1 MEHEGKLYLYYT
13 GVRYLEEDPEDT
25 NLCLNEKFV
34 SAQMMITS
42 EDGVHFD
49 NIRDKREIIAPL
61 RTGKGETLPTRG
73 IPRYGGD
80 QMPGI
85 WFWEPMEATQMA
97 GSFYRSADL
106 ENWSYV
112 NAVSK
117 SGLGWM
123 WECPD
128 YYETKGGKVLSF
140 SPMGFLKDGTGKRI
154 RISAWW
160 WILRKK
166 AVP

>member
-25 NLCLNEKFV
+25 NLCLDDQFV

-49 NIRDKREIIAPL
+49 NIKDKKRSSHL
-61 RTGKGETLPTRG
+61 WRTGKGETLPTRG

-97 GSFYRSADL
+97 GCFF
-106 ENWSYV
+106 
-112 NAVSK
+112 
-117 SGLGWM
+117 
-123 WECPD
+123 
-128 YYETKGGKVLSF
+128 T
-140 SPMGFLKDGTGKRI
+140 
-154 RISAWW
+154 
-160 WILRKK
+160 
-166 AVP
+166 AVPIWKTGHM

>member
-34 SAQMMITS
+34 STQMMITS

-61 RTGKGETLPTRG
+61 EDRERGDAAHTRD
-73 IPRYGGD
+73 PKVWR
-80 QMPGI
+80 
-85 WFWEPMEATQMA
+85 
-97 GSFYRSADL
+97 GSDAWYMVLGTHGSDSNGRLLFYRSADL

-128 YYETKGGKVLSF
+128 YYETKGGKVLSL
-140 SPMGFLKDGTGKRI
+140 SLIHIYALQK
-154 RISAWW
+154 
-160 WILRKK
+160 
-166 AVP
+166 